1 MQDTTSGYS
10 FRFVC
15 SVLVKTLILLLAANL
30 LFALVN
36 PMPFLGKLT
45 LYNWLFPGR
54 ARLPFGEDPGQAY
67 NLSLFSLDAMFASQ
81 AVARPKAPGE
91 YRVLVVGD
99 SSVWGILLPPGQTLA
114 GQINAAGYKTPDGR
128 QVRAYNLGYPTLS
141 LTKDLLVLEWA
152 RQFQPDMIIWPVTL
166 EAFPRDQ
173 QLSSPILQHN
183 PQAVRRLIQTY
194 QLDLNLH
201 DPALVDPSF
210 WQQTLFGQSRNL
222 ADILRLQVFG
232 ALWAATGIDQ
242 YYPQTYELRANDL
255 AADLTFDSLKGPHL
269 AKDVLA
275 FDVLEAGMSIYKD
288 IPVLLVNEPMF
299 ISNGANSNIRYN
311 FYYPRWAYDDYRQ
324 LLSAEAQQN
333 NWQYLD
339 LWNAIPPAEFTNSA
353 IHLTPAGSAQLA
365 GMIGQA
371 MSKELGSVR

>member
-1 MQDTTSGYS
+1 MLMPDASSGYS
-10 FRFVC
+10 FRFVRN
-15 SVLVKTLILLLAANL
+15 VLAKTLVLLLAANL

-36 PMPFLGKLT
+36 PMPFLGKVT

-54 ARLPFGEDPGQAY
+54 LRLPFGEDPGQAY

-81 AVARPKAPGE
+81 AVSRPKAADE
-91 YRVLVVGD
+91 FRLLVVGD

-114 GQINAAGYKTPDGR
+114 GLINAAGYKTPDGR

-141 LTKDLLVLEWA
+141 LTKDLLVLDWA
-152 RQFQPDMIIWPVTL
+152 RRFQPDMIVWPVTL
-166 EAFPRDQ
+166 QSFPRDQ

-183 PQAVRRLIQTY
+183 PQEVRRLIQVY
-194 QLDLNLH
+194 PVNLNPQ

-242 YYPQTYELRANDL
+242 YYPESYELRANDL
-255 AADLTFDSLKGPHL
+255 AADPTFDKLNPPHL
-269 AKDVLA
+269 AKDALA

-299 ISNGANSNIRYN
+299 ISNGSNSNIRYN

-333 NWQYLD
+333 QWHYLD
-339 LWNAIPPAEFTNSA
+339 LWNAILPAEFTNSA

-365 GMIGQA
+365 GLIGQA
-371 MSKELGSVR
+371 MQELIH